1 MCRLFG
7 LTAGTREVA
16 ATFWLLDAPD
26 SLSSQSR
33 RDPDGTGLGWFDTDG
48 APHVEK
54 QPIAAFEDRAFAAE
68 ARDRRSSTFVAHV
81 RLASAG
87 GVAMR
92 NTHPFEQAGRLFA
105 HNGGFGGADRLER
118 ELGEAM
124 SLVVGETDSERYF
137 ALITRE
143 TAAAGGDVGEGIR
156 RAVTWIDRE
165 LPVIALN
172 FVLVTPGEL
181 WALRTPELDTLF
193 VLERPAGGRS
203 SAPLEPGRN
212 RPGTLERPGRCAGGR
227 RGQRADGRGSR
238 LAGDRVRG
246 ADPRR
251 PATDRLHH
259 DDPRPPARPPMRFGA
274 GERAERTA

>member
-16 ATFWLLDAPD
+16 ATFWLLEAPD

-33 RDPDGTGLGWFDTDG
+33 RDPDGTGLGWFDADG

-87 GVAMR
+87 PVAMR

-105 HNGGFGGADRLER
+105 HNGGFGGTDRLDR
-118 ELGEAM
+118 ELGQAM
-124 SLVVGETDSERYF
+124 SLVAGDTDSERFF

-143 TAAAGGDVGEGIR
+143 TEAAGGDVGEGIR

-172 FVLVTPGEL
+172 FVLITPGEL
-181 WALRTPELDTLF
+181 WALRSPDLDTLF

-203 SAPLEPGRN
+203 SARHLEHSS
-212 RPGTLERPGRCAGGR
+212 RPGTVRVRS
-227 RGQRADGRGSR
+227 DD
-238 LAGDRVRG
+238 LAGAPAVVVASEPMDEDPGWREIESGQLIHVDR
-246 ADPRR
+246 
-251 PATDRLHH
+251 RLTVSTTTILA
-259 DDPRPPARPPMRFGA
+259 RPPARR
-274 GERAERTA
+274 